1 MSKSR
6 KFALI
11 AGAAFASLAGAALA
25 QQKAPAVPAAP
36 PPAVQGAKPAAAP
49 VTAPPMAL
57 GRLALPEEIAA
68 WSIAVRPDGQGLPA
82 GKGSVKD
89 GEKIYLEKCGSC
101 HGEFGE
107 GAGNFPVL
115 VGGENSLN
123 KDAPIKSIGSYW
135 PYLSTAFDYI
145 RRTMPFGDAQSLT
158 ADETYAIVA
167 FLLNQNNLVADDFV
181 LSKENF
187 ASVKMPN
194 ATGFYEDDREK
205 AEKHFWREPCM
216 SNCVATPAKVTGRAR
231 NVDVTPEEGKG
242 PKVE

>member
-6 KFALI
+6 KLALT
-11 AGAAFASLAGAALA
+11 AGALALVVGGAAFA
-25 QQKAPAVPAAP
+25 QQKAPAAPAAVRP
-36 PPAVQGAKPAAAP
+36 IQ
-49 VTAPPMAL
+49 L
-57 GRLALPEEIAA
+57 GRVALPEEIAA

-89 GEKIYLEKCGSC
+89 GERIYGEQCAAC
-101 HGEFGE
+101 HGDFGE

-115 VGGENSLN
+115 VGGDGSLTSP
-123 KDAPIKSIGSYW
+123 APVKSIGSYW
-135 PYLSTAFDYI
+135 PYASTAFDYI
-145 RRTMPFGDAQSLT
+145 RRAMPFGNAQSLS

-167 FLLNQNNLVADDFV
+167 FLLNQNGLVNDDFV
-181 LSKENF
+181 LSKDNF
-187 ASVKMPN
+187 PKVALPN
-194 ATGFYEDDREK
+194 KDGFYEDDREV

-216 SNCVATPAKVTGRAR
+216 KDCVATPAKVTGKAS